1 MDYCLPNKQ
10 SIPEFPRPKQANVQ
24 LLSIIAVCGLT
35 ASVSARSARSV
46 GKKVEIPRPRLTIPV
61 QNLKP
66 HKRDTARLITTEA
79 SKAFTVNGSAGAIP
93 QVDFDIGESYAGLL
107 PISSASNETSKL
119 YFWFF
124 PSHNPNAT
132 DEITIW
138 LNGEH
143 MSVFILGCF

>member
-1 MDYCLPNKQ
+1 MYGLGWM
-10 SIPEFPRPKQANVQ
+10 SVGRPTRLSYFDPGTWSVSVSHSYTDR
-24 LLSIIAVCGLT
+24 LLS
-35 ASVSARSARSV
+35 SSAYVVVIGPERTLANTLP
-46 GKKVEIPRPRLTIPV
+46 PRVP
-61 QNLKP
+61 
-66 HKRDTARLITTEA
+66 
-79 SKAFTVNGSAGAIP
+79 FTVNGSAGAIP